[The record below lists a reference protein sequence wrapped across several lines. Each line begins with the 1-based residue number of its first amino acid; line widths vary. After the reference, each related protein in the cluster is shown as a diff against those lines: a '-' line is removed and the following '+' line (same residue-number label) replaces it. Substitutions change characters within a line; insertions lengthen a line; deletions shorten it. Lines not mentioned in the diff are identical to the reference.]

1 MILPI
6 LGFSTNIPSKYEEII
21 RRLRMLGLEPT
32 GNIELDKSRL
42 KQAIDKKIEKF
53 EENKKNEKEIE
64 EISKE
69 KELAEKRLGAQTLSE
84 QNRFLFGL

>member
-6 LGFSTNIPSKYEEII
+6 LGFSTSIPSKYEEII

-42 KQAIDKKIEKF
+42 KQAINKRIEKIEETKKIEKEK
-53 EENKKNEKEIE
+53 EEN
-64 EISKE
+64 SFE
-69 KELAEKRLGAQTLSE
+69 KELAEKRIGAHALSE
-84 QNRFLFGL
+84 QNRFYFGI